1 MDFFAI
7 TSQEALER
15 ISRQCPRAMKTYI
28 QCLNRADKH
37 GRIHFSK
44 ELITVDMSESLTT
57 FRNDIK
63 ALARADLLEWSP
75 LDSGITIQLANYEP
89 E

>member
-1 MDFFAI
+1 MEFFAV

-37 GRIHFSK
+37 GKVFFSK
-44 ELITVDMSESLTT
+44 DLISIDMSESMTT

-63 ALARADLLEWSP
+63 ALARLDLLEWSP
-75 LDSGITIQLANYEP
+75 LNKGIAVQLGNYEP
-89 E
+89 S